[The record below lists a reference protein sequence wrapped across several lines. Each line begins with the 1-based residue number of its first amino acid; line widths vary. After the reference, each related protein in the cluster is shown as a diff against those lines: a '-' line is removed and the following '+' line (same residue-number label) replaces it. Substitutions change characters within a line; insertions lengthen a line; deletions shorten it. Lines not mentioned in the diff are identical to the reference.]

1 MSIKKEDLR
10 IIFMGTPDFA
20 VPSLKAI
27 IEAGYNVVGVITSP
41 DKPAGRGK
49 KIKFSAIKTFALQ
62 HQLPVLQPDRLKNPG
77 FLLQLQDLSADLQVV
92 VAFRM
97 LPEQVWNMP
106 PLGTINLHASL
117 LPQYRGAAPINHA
130 IMNGEKETG
139 LTTFILDKE
148 IDTGKILLQTKIK
161 IGDNENAG
169 SLHDR
174 MMLVGADL
182 LIETIEKIRT
192 GKAKPIEQD
201 KLQVKH
207 SLKKA
212 PKIFKED
219 CKINWSQ
226 EGEILHNFIR
236 GLSPFPGAYSYLI
249 SPEGDKLMMKI
260 YQAKPVNNKNMDNL
274 TPGSIQTDGKNY
286 FFVKTKTNLLELNSI
301 QIAGRK
307 RMNAP
312 DLLRGFTINNN
323 WKFA

>member
-10 IIFMGTPDFA
+10 IVFMGTPDFA

-49 KIKFSAIKTFALQ
+49 KIKFSAIKIFALQ
-62 HQLPVLQPDRLKNPG
+62 HQLTVLQPDRLKNPE
-77 FLLQLQDLSADLQVV
+77 FLSQLKELSADLQVV

-130 IMNGEKETG
+130 IINGEKKTG

-148 IDTGKILLQTKIK
+148 IDTGKILLQTELK
-161 IGDNENAG
+161 IGENENAG

-174 MMLVGADL
+174 MMLEGADL

-201 KLQVKH
+201 KLQIKLP
-207 SLKKA
+207 LKKA

-219 CKINWSQ
+219 CKINWDQ
-226 EGEILHNFIR
+226 ESETLHNFIR

-249 SPEGDKLMMKI
+249 SPEGNKFLMKV
-260 YQAKPVNNKNMDNL
+260 YQAMPVNNKNMDNL
-274 TPGSIQTDGKNY
+274 IPGSIQTDGKNY
-286 FFVKTKTNLLELNSI
+286 IYVNTKTNILKLINV
-301 QIAGRK
+301 QIAGKK
-307 RMNAP
+307 RMNVP
-312 DLLRGFTINNN
+312 DLLRGFSINNN

>member
-10 IIFMGTPDFA
+10 IVFMGTPDFA

-27 IEAGYNVVGVITSP
+27 IEAGHNVVGVITSP

-77 FLLQLQDLSADLQVV
+77 FLSQLQNLSADLQVV

-130 IMNGEKETG
+130 IINGEKETG

-174 MMLVGADL
+174 MMLVGAEL
-182 LIETIEKIRT
+182 LTETIEKIRT

-201 KLQVKH
+201 KLQVKLP
-207 SLKKA
+207 LKKA

-219 CKINWSQ
+219 CKINWNQ
-226 EGEILHNFIR
+226 ESETLHNFIR

-260 YQAKPVNNKNMDNL
+260 YQAKPENNKNMDNL

-307 RMNAP
+307 RMNTP